1 MNKMTEFNF
10 YFNGGIIKNL
20 IYYNLMKYIEY
31 LNYLKNNNII
41 LFDHDYR
48 ISYNNIINYYN
59 INKMTG
65 GGINNNKLF
74 RLNKSELEQIVNIA
88 LSQNPHYLINIKY

>member
-1 MNKMTEFNF
+1 
-10 YFNGGIIKNL
+10 
-20 IYYNLMKYIEY
+20 MKYIEY

-48 ISYNNIINYYN
+48 ISYNNVNNYYN

-65 GGINNNKLF
+65 GGKSNNKLF
-74 RLNKSELEQIVNIA
+74 RLNKNELEQIVNIA
-88 LSQNPHYLINIKY
+88 LSQNPHYLINIK